1 MTAEI
6 LKKNSVEANSPA
18 SSDGVQDSLPGQH
31 EKRTTNDDDESSTHG
46 WTDPNDPALPYN
58 WPSSRKWTVTLIAL
72 LGTLIVPWNGT
83 SITVAAR
90 EINRDFSISDDPFPH
105 SYWAVTSWSLGGAV
119 SIIFLL
125 PLLEDFGV
133 RTGHLV
139 SYVVFLLFII
149 PQALAR
155 NFATLV
161 VTRFFSGGCVALIA
175 NSCASIIPDLWR
187 DERGRSLPVSIYIF
201 FYIAGSTLGPPLF
214 AGVVQNIGDWRW

>member
-1 MTAEI
+1 MTAENF
-6 LKKNSVEANSPA
+6 KNNAAEADSWRPNDGIQDPI
-18 SSDGVQDSLPGQH
+18 SSSN
-31 EKRTTNDDDESSTHG
+31 KTSNTKDDTSSTDF
-46 WTDPNDPALPYN
+46 WSDPDDPAIPYN
-58 WPSSRKWTVTLIAL
+58 WPESRKWTVTLIAL

-90 EINRDFSISDDPFPH
+90 EINNDFGISDDSFPN

-119 SIIFLL
+119 FIIFLL

-155 NFATLV
+155 NFATLI
-161 VTRFFSGGCVALIA
+161 VTRFISGGCVALIA
-175 NSCASIIPDLWR
+175 NTCASIIPDLWR
-187 DERGRSLPVSIYIF
+187 DERATSVPVSLYIF
-201 FYIAGSTLGPPLF
+201 CYIAGSTLGPPLF
-214 AGVVQNIGDWRW
+214 AGVMQNIGDWRW